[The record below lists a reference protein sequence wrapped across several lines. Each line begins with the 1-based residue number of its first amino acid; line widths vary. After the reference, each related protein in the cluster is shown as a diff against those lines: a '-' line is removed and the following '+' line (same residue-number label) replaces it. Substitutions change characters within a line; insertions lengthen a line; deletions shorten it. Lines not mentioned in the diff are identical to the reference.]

1 MKFVN
6 RAYGI
11 IIVLIIL
18 SSNLISQQYVI
29 TEKSDVLSIKESNMN
44 VQANQFLD
52 IAGNYPNRL
61 KTQLQMLWSIDHWEN
76 YMKWVTDYP
85 AGKLST
91 NILNTLITRTT
102 HVWNNNDWESSSWV
116 TWEYDDNGNLVKY
129 VSYDNFGTPHQ
140 QIFYYAP
147 YTNGQYASYLSQIDY
162 GSGWENHERTS
173 RTYDTNGNLNE
184 LIVENWDR
192 ASSVWVIGFRSIY
205 TYNQSGCLDVRTSFS
220 DDNGSWIIT
229 FRSTYVYDNCIAEM
243 VPYQP
248 WPLWDCNPTHVI
260 DESTS
265 DNGVTWIPSATYT
278 YSEFGTDCLPRT
290 YTYANGF
297 QERAYFEFTQIPGGK
312 VSSVY
317 DNSNIRCTKK
327 TTQNFTDGDW
337 INSTNTLYGYEGLE
351 IVLDTESEIM
361 VPDEF
366 VLAQNYPNPFNPNTN
381 IDFSLSEESNVK
393 LSVYDLSGKL
403 IKEIINTP
411 MREGNHSLIWD
422 GKDANGLGVGAGV
435 YIYNLSTDKFEQSKK
450 MILLK

>member
-1 MKFVN
+1 MKLVN

-11 IIVLIIL
+11 LIIVVLL

-29 TEKSDVLSIKESNMN
+29 TESPDVLSVRKSNMN

-85 AGKLST
+85 AGKLSA

-102 HVWNNNDWESSSWV
+102 HVWTNNNWVSSSWV
-116 TWEYDDNGNLVKY
+116 TWEYDDGVLIKY
-129 VSYDNFGTPHQ
+129 VSYDNLGTPHQ
-140 QIFYYAP
+140 QILYNAP
-147 YTNGQYASYLSQIDY
+147 YTNGQYASSLSQMDY
-162 GSGWENHERTS
+162 GSGWENYEKTS

-192 ASSVWVIGFRSIY
+192 NSSVWVIGFRSIY
-205 TYNQSGCLDVRTSFS
+205 TYNQSGCLETRTSFS
-220 DDNGSWIIT
+220 DDNGSWTTT
-229 FRSTYVYDNCIAEM
+229 FRTTLIYDNCIAEM

-248 WPLWDCNPTHVI
+248 WPLWDCNPIQVI

-265 DNGVTWIPSATYT
+265 DNGVTWVSSATYT
-278 YSEFGTDCLPRT
+278 YSDFSTDCLPLT
-290 YTYANGF
+290 YNYANGF
-297 QERAYFEFTQIPGGK
+297 QERADFVYTAVPGK
-312 VSSVY
+312 VSSTY
-317 DNSNIRCTKK
+317 DNSNLRCTNKII
-327 TTQNFTDGDW
+327 QIISDGDW
-337 INSTNTLYGYEGLE
+337 INSTNTWYSYEGL
-351 IVLDTESEIM
+351 LDTESETT

-366 VLAQNYPNPFNPNTN
+366 ALAQNYPNPFNPSTN
-381 IDFSLSEESNVK
+381 IDFSLFEESYVK

-403 IKEIINTP
+403 IKELISTS
-411 MREGNHSLIWD
+411 MQVGNHNIEWD
-422 GKDANGLGVGAGV
+422 GTDDSGGKVGAGV
-435 YIYNLSTDKFEQSKK
+435 YLYKLQTNNFSESRK